1 METLK
6 FPMEKEVAEHRRRL
20 NVIASNDT
28 GPRPGLNEQ
37 FREASAEL
45 LSVEIQALLEP
56 FYREQVA
63 AVATETGKLK
73 ILSEVHLTFIKFAR
87 EIVQEQGFSDDV
99 VAAAI
104 SAARLVFGEIFGAAP
119 FSHSSGP
126 G

>member
-6 FPMEKEVAEHRRRL
+6 FALEKAVADHRRRL
-20 NVIASNDT
+20 NMIAANVT
-28 GPRPGLNEQ
+28 GPRPGLDEQ
-37 FREASAEL
+37 LREASAEL

-63 AVATETGKLK
+63 AVATEAGKVK
-73 ILSEVHLTFIKFAR
+73 MLSEVHLTFIKFAR
-87 EIVQEQGFSDDV
+87 DIVQEQAFLDGV

-104 SAARLVFGEIFGAAP
+104 SAARRVFVAIVGAAP
-119 FSHSSGP
+119 SSHSSGP